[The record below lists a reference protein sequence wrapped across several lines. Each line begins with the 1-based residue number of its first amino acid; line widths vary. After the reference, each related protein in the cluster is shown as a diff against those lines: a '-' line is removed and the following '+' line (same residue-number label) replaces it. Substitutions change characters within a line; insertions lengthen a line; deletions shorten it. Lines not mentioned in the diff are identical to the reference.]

1 MKTRQDLI
9 LATLKLLQAD
19 NGAGQQP
26 EPEDVQEIDN
36 IIDGKLA
43 ELNAREIY
51 YAQDRNS
58 FEDAAVPPLSIVIAN
73 EVAPVFGQPRN
84 PESRREAEAI
94 LRSFK
99 PSTYVVGSVL
109 PVDYF

>member
-26 EPEDVQEIDN
+26 EPEDVQEIDS

-43 ELNAREIY
+43 ELNARNVY
-51 YAQDRNS
+51 YAQDKNN
-58 FEDAAVPPLSIVIAN
+58 FDDEAVPPLSIVIAN

-84 PESRREAEAI
+84 PESRREAENI

-99 PSTYVVGSVL
+99 PSTYVQGSTIRS
-109 PVDYF
+109 DYF

>member
-1 MKTRQDLI
+1 MKTREDLI

-19 NGAGQQP
+19 GGAGQQP
-26 EPEDVQEIDN
+26 EAEDVQEIDSV
-36 IIDGKLA
+36 IDGKLA
-43 ELNAREIY
+43 ELNAREVY
-51 YAQDRNS
+51 YAQDKNA
-58 FEDAAVPPLSIVIAN
+58 FDDEVVPPLSIVIAN

-99 PSTYVVGSVL
+99 PSTYVVGSIL
-109 PVDYF
+109 AVDYF

>member
-1 MKTRQDLI
+1 MKTREDLI

-19 NGAGQQP
+19 GGAGQQP
-26 EPEDVQEIDN
+26 EPEDVQEIDS

-43 ELNAREIY
+43 ELNARDIY
-51 YAQDRNS
+51 FAQNRSEFDD
-58 FEDAAVPPLSIVIAN
+58 EAVPPLSIVIAN

-84 PESRREAEAI
+84 PESRREAESI

-99 PSTYVVGSVL
+99 PSTYVTGSVL
-109 PVDYF
+109 SVDYF